1 MKIKRYKF
9 LGNGR
14 YKVKIGETDYIIYE
28 DIIIKHKILTKEEI
42 TQKELDK
49 YLKDNV
55 IYEAYYKALEY
66 IKIKL
71 RTEKEIETYLKKHG
85 FSNEVIEKVTDKLN
99 KDGYLNQKVY
109 AEAYINDQINLKTVG
124 PLKIKQELEKL
135 GIEESIINQKLENY
149 SKEQQ
154 LEKIQ
159 KLVEKEINLNTNKSS
174 YMLKNK
180 ILVNLLNK
188 GFYKDDILEVL
199 DNIKVDDKKIYEKE
213 YKKLYE
219 KYSKKYSGKE
229 LEYKI
234 REKMYK
240 KGFRV

>member
-1 MKIKRYKF
+1 M
-9 LGNGR
+9 
-14 YKVKIGETDYIIYE
+14 
-28 DIIIKHKILTKEEI
+28 
-42 TQKELDK
+42 
-49 YLKDNV
+49 
-55 IYEAYYKALEY
+55 
-66 IKIKL
+66 
-71 RTEKEIETYLKKHG
+71 
-85 FSNEVIEKVTDKLN
+85 
-99 KDGYLNQKVY
+99 
-109 AEAYINDQINLKTVG
+109 
-124 PLKIKQELEKL
+124 EKL

-234 REKMYK
+234 REKM
-240 KGFRV
+240 

>member
-1 MKIKRYKF
+1 MEDIKLKQEK
-9 LGNGR
+9 L
-14 YKVKIGETDYIIYE
+14 IIE

-71 RTEKEIETYLKKHG
+71 RTEKEIETYLKKYG

-234 REKMYK
+234 REKMYQ

>member
-109 AEAYINDQINLKTVG
+109 AEAYINDQINL
-124 PLKIKQELEKL
+124 
-135 GIEESIINQKLENY
+135 
-149 SKEQQ
+149 
-154 LEKIQ
+154 
-159 KLVEKEINLNTNKSS
+159 
-174 YMLKNK
+174 
-180 ILVNLLNK
+180 
-188 GFYKDDILEVL
+188 
-199 DNIKVDDKKIYEKE
+199 
-213 YKKLYE
+213 
-219 KYSKKYSGKE
+219 
-229 LEYKI
+229 
-234 REKMYK
+234 
-240 KGFRV
+240 

>member
-1 MKIKRYKF
+1 MKIKCYKF

-14 YKVKIGETDYIIYE
+14 YKVKIEETDYIIYE

-55 IYEAYYKALEY
+55 FYECYYKALEY

-71 RTEKEIETYLKKHG
+71 RTEKEIETYLKKYG

-99 KDGYLNQKVY
+99 KEGYLNQKVY
-109 AEAYINDQINLKTVG
+109 AEAYINDQINLKIVG

-234 REKMYK
+234 REKMYQ

>member
-1 MKIKRYKF
+1 MKIKCYKF

-71 RTEKEIETYLKKHG
+71 RTEKEIETYLKKHD
-85 FSNEVIEKVTDKLN
+85 FSNEVIEKITDKLN

-234 REKMYK
+234 REKMYQ

>member
-55 IYEAYYKALEY
+55 IYESYYKALEY

-234 REKMYK
+234 REKMYQ

>member
-213 YKKLYE
+213 YK
-219 KYSKKYSGKE
+219 
-229 LEYKI
+229 I
-234 REKMYK
+234 REKMYQ